1 MKNGLSNEQVEE
13 SRRLH
18 GSNKLPEPELK
29 KWYHFAKEALTEK
42 ITMILVTIAILQ
54 MVLNIRCNGII
65 RTNYDHLSSC
75 NCNWYRN

>member
-29 KWYHFAKEALTEK
+29 KWYHFAKGSTD
-42 ITMILVTIAILQ
+42 
-54 MVLNIRCNGII
+54 
-65 RTNYDHLSSC
+65 RTNYIDFDY
-75 NCNWYRN
+75 YRCI